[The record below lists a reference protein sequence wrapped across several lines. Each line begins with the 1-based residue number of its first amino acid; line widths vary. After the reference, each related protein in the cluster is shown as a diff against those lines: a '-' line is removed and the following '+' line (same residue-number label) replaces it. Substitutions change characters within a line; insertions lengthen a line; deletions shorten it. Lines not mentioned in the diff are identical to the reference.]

1 MQLVIYVAFILLYI
15 NEDGFAR
22 RQGDHMQFL
31 QTDDIEFKS
40 LAKMAYR
47 ITEYRQPNRFF
58 TGLVNGVILSLTAWG
73 GIYAMMVWM
82 F

>member
-1 MQLVIYVAFILLYI
+1 
-15 NEDGFAR
+15 
-22 RQGDHMQFL
+22 MQFL